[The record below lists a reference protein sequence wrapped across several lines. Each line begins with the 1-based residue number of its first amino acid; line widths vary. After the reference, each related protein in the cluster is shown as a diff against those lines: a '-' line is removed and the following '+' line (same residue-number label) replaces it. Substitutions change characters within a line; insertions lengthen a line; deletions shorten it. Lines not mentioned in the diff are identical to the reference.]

1 MHDARTQSI
10 ADLRAQI
17 KAIEAGSG
25 ANGRSD
31 THPRQCEGTPP
42 YPSKQHHR
50 GNAVNAMQQMPASW
64 PTGCPIVG
72 NFENDVRFFEQS
84 EQSDTD
90 RDQADSAF
98 AKIQRLLC
106 IREHAS
112 ALLHKRLLSS
122 GYDDRIASEAV
133 QRAINCGLVSDE
145 RYADVLVRSR
155 LSQGKGLRGIAFEL
169 EQADIDPQTVPAYQE
184 AVFRDSGPDELARAL
199 SLLAAKPPKAKRIRE
214 AAYRKLVQKGYESG
228 VAASAARLFTEQH
241 GSTTPETC

>member
-10 ADLRAQI
+10 ADLRARI
-17 KAIEAGSG
+17 KAIETGSDT
-25 ANGRSD
+25 NGRSD
-31 THPRQCEGTPP
+31 THLRQCEGTPL
-42 YPSKQHHR
+42 YPGKQQHR
-50 GNAVNAMQQMPASW
+50 GDAVNAMQQMPASW
-64 PTGCPIVG
+64 TTGCPIVG
-72 NFENDVRFFEQS
+72 NFENDGRSFEQS

-112 ALLHKRLLSS
+112 ALLHKRLIAS

-169 EQADIDPQTVPAYQE
+169 EQAGIDPQTVPAYQE
-184 AVFRDSGPDELARAL
+184 TLFRDSGPDELARAL

-214 AAYRKLVQKGYESG
+214 AAYRKLVQKGYESS
-228 VAASAARLFTEQH
+228 VAASAARIFAEQH
-241 GSTTPETC
+241 GCTTLETC

>member
-25 ANGRSD
+25 ANGRSG

-42 YPSKQHHR
+42 YPGKQHHR

-72 NFENDVRFFEQS
+72 NFENDGRFFEQS

-98 AKIQRLLC
+98 TKIQRLLC

-112 ALLHKRLLSS
+112 ALLHKRLIAS

-214 AAYRKLVQKGYESG
+214 AAYRKLVQKGYESE
-228 VAASAARLFTEQH
+228 VAASAARIFAEQH

>member
-1 MHDARTQSI
+1 MHDARTQSL

-25 ANGRSD
+25 TSGRSD
-31 THPRQCEGTPP
+31 THLRQCEGTPP
-42 YPSKQHHR
+42 YPGKQQHR
-50 GNAVNAMQQMPASW
+50 GDAVNAMQQMPASW

-72 NFENDVRFFEQS
+72 NFENDGRFIERS
-84 EQSDTD
+84 KQSDAD

-184 AVFRDSGPDELARAL
+184 ALFRDSGPDELARAL

-214 AAYRKLVQKGYESG
+214 AAYRKLVQKGYESS
-228 VAASAARLFTEQH
+228 VAASAARIFAEQH
-241 GSTTPETC
+241 GCNTPETC

>member
-25 ANGRSD
+25 ANGRSG

-42 YPSKQHHR
+42 YPGKQHHR

-72 NFENDVRFFEQS
+72 NFENDGRFFEQS

-112 ALLHKRLLSS
+112 ALLHERLIAS

-169 EQADIDPQTVPAYQE
+169 EQAGIDPQTVPAYQE

-228 VAASAARLFTEQH
+228 VAASAARIFAEQYNC
-241 GSTTPETC
+241 TTLETC

>member
-1 MHDARTQSI
+1 MIDARAQSI

-25 ANGRSD
+25 ANGQSN
-31 THPRQCEGTPP
+31 THPRQYEGTLPHP
-42 YPSKQHHR
+42 GKQQHR

-72 NFENDVRFFEQS
+72 IFENNGRFFEQS

-112 ALLHKRLLSS
+112 ALLHKRLIAS

-169 EQADIDPQTVPAYQE
+169 EQAGIDPQTVPAYQE

-228 VAASAARLFTEQH
+228 VAASAARIFAEQH
-241 GSTTPETC
+241 GCTTPETC

>member
-10 ADLRAQI
+10 ADLRARI
-17 KAIEAGSG
+17 KAIEAGSDT
-25 ANGRSD
+25 NGRSG

-42 YPSKQHHR
+42 YPGKQQHR
-50 GNAVNAMQQMPASW
+50 GDAVNAMQQMPASW
-64 PTGCPIVG
+64 TTGCPIVG
-72 NFENDVRFFEQS
+72 NFENDGRSFEQS
-84 EQSDTD
+84 EQSDAD

-112 ALLHKRLLSS
+112 ALLYKRLLSS

-169 EQADIDPQTVPAYQE
+169 EQAGIDPQTVPAYQE
-184 AVFRDSGPDELARAL
+184 ALFRDSGPDELARAL

-214 AAYRKLVQKGYESG
+214 AAYRKLVQKGYESS
-228 VAASAARLFTEQH
+228 VAASAARIFAEQH
-241 GSTTPETC
+241 GCTTFETC

>member
-1 MHDARTQSI
+1 MHDAKAQSI
-10 ADLRAQI
+10 ASLRAQI
-17 KAIEAGSG
+17 KAIEEDSG
-25 ANGRSD
+25 AHGRFEARSS
-31 THPRQCEGTPP
+31 QCN
-42 YPSKQHHR
+42 
-50 GNAVNAMQQMPASW
+50 GNASRTHKLHRRYGKTIDARQSPISL
-64 PTGCPIVG
+64 PSGCPVLADS
-72 NFENDVRFFEQS
+72 ENDMQRFSQAKQTGAEC
-84 EQSDTD
+84 
-90 RDQADSAF
+90 DQADSAF

-112 ALLHKRLLSS
+112 ALLHKRLIAS

-214 AAYRKLVQKGYESG
+214 AAYRKLVQKGYESS
-228 VAASAARLFTEQH
+228 VAASAARIFAEQH
-241 GSTTPETC
+241 GCTTLETC

>member
-25 ANGRSD
+25 TSGRSD
-31 THPRQCEGTPP
+31 THLRQCEGTPP
-42 YPSKQHHR
+42 YPGKQQHR
-50 GNAVNAMQQMPASW
+50 GDAVNAMQQMPASW
-64 PTGCPIVG
+64 TTGCPIVG
-72 NFENDVRFFEQS
+72 NFENDGRSFEQS

-112 ALLHKRLLSS
+112 ALLHKRLIAS

-169 EQADIDPQTVPAYQE
+169 EQAGIDPQTVPAYQ
-184 AVFRDSGPDELARAL
+184 
-199 SLLAAKPPKAKRIRE
+199 
-214 AAYRKLVQKGYESG
+214 
-228 VAASAARLFTEQH
+228 
-241 GSTTPETC
+241 